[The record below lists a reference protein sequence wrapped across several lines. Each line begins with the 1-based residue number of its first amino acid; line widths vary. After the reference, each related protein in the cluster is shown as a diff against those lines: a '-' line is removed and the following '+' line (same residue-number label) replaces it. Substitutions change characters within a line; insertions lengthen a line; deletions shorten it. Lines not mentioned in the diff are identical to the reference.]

1 MEFGK
6 PNLQSSGANVPK
18 FINILDINVVAFV
31 SKLGTKKTSSK
42 MLKSILM
49 LKIIFCHGEIFEFP

>member
-6 PNLQSSGANVPK
+6 PNLQSLGDQCSK

-31 SKLGTKKTSSK
+31 SKLGTKKQAQKCSNQ
-42 MLKSILM
+42 
-49 LKIIFCHGEIFEFP
+49 F